1 VTPNSGE
8 KSQVVQ
14 SIHNERGHE
23 VSSQTELPVEF
34 LFRMDLDL
42 GKKQIMPGGP
52 HGTRVFAPVT
62 GGRVEGPRLT
72 ASVVPGADWV
82 TVRAD
87 GWAHLDV
94 RLVLTTDDG
103 SVISM
108 QYQGVLGPDGL
119 PRTAPL
125 FQAAAEQHQWLNHVQ
140 AVAIGTPRPDGV
152 IYEVYALR

>member
-1 VTPNSGE
+1 MP
-8 KSQVVQ
+8 
-14 SIHNERGHE
+14 
-23 VSSQTELPVEF
+23 TEDALPVEY

-42 GKKQIMPGGP
+42 GKNKVMPGGP
-52 HGTRVFAPVT
+52 HGTRVFAPVL
-62 GGRVEGPRLT
+62 GGRIEGPRLAAT
-72 ASVVPGADWV
+72 VAHGADWV

-103 SVISM
+103 AVISM
-108 QYQGVLGPDGL
+108 QYQGILGTDGI

-125 FQAAAEQHQWLNHVQ
+125 FQAAAEQYQWLNHVQ
-140 AVAIGTPRPDGV
+140 AIGIGTPRTDGV